1 MTILMKL
8 LCVLFYFALLAPVM
22 AAGDTVH
29 IAKSRINKT
38 LSAYIGSKFNLGDS
52 EFFREYSRAFSPN
65 TTFPVQT
72 VFGAAIR
79 AEALPGVR
87 FGLTGEYF
95 AADFVDTY
103 ASAVLSPVDSLP
115 VGSRFAAEKV
125 HFTAIPV
132 MLTADYV
139 PFTTQFRTYF
149 GGGLGLTIG
158 HVRWDETIISTVA
171 NDRRVGGTHID
182 EKIIAPTMCLY
193 TGLELGFDKRTKKNS
208 VTSLT
213 IEIRYSII
221 GMSAPMFATV
231 ASQFF
236 NPPAEWKQ
244 KYSIGA
250 SGFSL
255 TVGLAFQSPDI

>member
-1 MTILMKL
+1 MKL
-8 LCVLFYFALLAPVM
+8 LCVLFYFALVVPSM
-22 AAGDTVH
+22 AAGDTVRVG
-29 IAKSRINKT
+29 KSRINKT

-72 VFGAAIR
+72 VLGAAIR
-79 AEALPGVR
+79 AEALPSLR

-95 AADFVDTY
+95 AADFVDSY
-103 ASAVLSPVDSLP
+103 VMPVFSPVDSLP
-115 VGSRFAAEKV
+115 LGSRFAGETV

-132 MLTADYV
+132 MVTVDYV

-158 HVRWDETIISTVA
+158 HVRWDETTVSTVA

-182 EKIIAPTMCLY
+182 DKVLAPAMCLY
-193 TGLELGFDKRTKKNS
+193 AGIELGFDKRYKNNS
-208 VTSLT
+208 VTSLI
-213 IEIRYSII
+213 IEIRYSAI
-221 GMSAPMFATV
+221 GMSAPMFASA

-236 NPPAEWKQ
+236 NPPAEWKES
-244 KYSIGA
+244 YSIGA